1 MARDE
6 SGEQSHERHDP
17 SMAFDPEG
25 RVTPPVKVE
34 STPPT
39 PADRAADPI
48 PWHRPI
54 VDWRRV
60 VGLGAAASVIA
71 LLGAGVALGV
81 SVLVE
86 GGDESAAP
94 APSVVINPGIEP
106 EEPEQLGFPNFATQ
120 NTTRIGGADPAAD
133 AAGVALAT
141 YPSTGG
147 VEGPAAISIVG
158 SSDWQGAVAA
168 SSLAAAPIGAPI
180 LVSDAGGVPKLTLEA
195 IRGLAPSGSPA
206 TGGAQVFRVGA
217 PAVPTGLQV
226 SEIRG
231 ADPAETAAELD
242 RLRGRLTERDP
253 SQVLIVSSEAP
264 EFAVPAAAWAAHS
277 GDPVLY
283 VSADSVPDATLQA
296 LRRHGTAQAYVLG
309 PERIVS
315 DRVLSRVERAVA
327 GAQRIS
333 GGNPVTNAIAFARF
347 ADRDFGWDIN
357 DPGHGFVI
365 ANSSRPL
372 DAAVAAPLSATAKP
386 GPLLLTDDP
395 EVVPEP
401 LRGFLLDTKPGYV
414 DDPTRAV
421 YNHVWLIGD
430 RDSIGLGFQAQVDE
444 LTELTRVRGGS
455 GDPGA
460 PDGAAVESAPQAG

>member
-1 MARDE
+1 ML
-6 SGEQSHERHDP
+6 
-17 SMAFDPEG
+17 
-25 RVTPPVKVE
+25 VK
-34 STPPT
+34 
-39 PADRAADPI
+39 
-48 PWHRPI
+48 
-54 VDWRRV
+54 
-60 VGLGAAASVIA
+60 
-71 LLGAGVALGV
+71 
-81 SVLVE
+81 

-94 APSVVINPGIEP
+94 APSVVINPGVEP
-106 EEPEQLGFPNFATQ
+106 EEPEQLGFPSFATQ

-217 PAVPTGLQV
+217 PAVPAGLQV

-231 ADPAETAAELD
+231 DDPAETAAELD

-253 SQVLIVSSEAP
+253 GQVLIVSSEAP
-264 EFAVPAAAWAAHS
+264 EFAVPAAAWAARS

-283 VSADSVPDATLQA
+283 VCADSVPDATLQA
-296 LRRHGTAQAYVLG
+296 LRRHRTAQAYVLG

-401 LRGFLLDTKPGYV
+401 LREFLLDTKPGYV

-430 RDSIGLGFQAQVDE
+430 MDSIGLGFQAQVDE

-460 PDGAAVESAPQAG
+460 LDGAAVESAPQAG